1 MEYKRFNN
9 TIVARIDK
17 DEEIV
22 AELHNIAIKENI
34 KLASVLAIGAVSSF
48 EAGVYK
54 LSEKKYYKNEFVGDF
69 EIISLMGNINTKN
82 SEVYTHL
89 HITCSNVK
97 GQTFGGHLNK
107 AFVSTTCEMIIN
119 IIDGC
124 VDRFY
129 DEEIGV
135 NLFKF

>member
-22 AELHNIAIKENI
+22 TELHNIAIKENI

-54 LSEKKYYKNEFVGDF
+54 LSEKKY
-69 EIISLMGNINTKN
+69 
-82 SEVYTHL
+82 
-89 HITCSNVK
+89 
-97 GQTFGGHLNK
+97 
-107 AFVSTTCEMIIN
+107 
-119 IIDGC
+119 
-124 VDRFY
+124 
-129 DEEIGV
+129 
-135 NLFKF
+135 